1 MLIGQIFLILS
12 SRNQILFKTMRQI
25 VLSQRKERDGLL
37 EKAYLFRDY
46 QAEAETFI
54 ASPLIKLITGPRRA
68 GKSVLT
74 LLLLKG
80 KNFAYLNFDDEQLLE
95 KFNEDAVMQ
104 ALAEVYPDFDY
115 LLLDE
120 IQNLEHWDLWVT
132 KLYRRG
138 INLLITGSNARLLS
152 SEMGTVLTG
161 RYLEIEVLPFSLT
174 ECFRYKQQGWTAVLP
189 DDRARLMLQVEDYM
203 HYGGY
208 PEIINSREITES
220 YLSSLFDSIV
230 LKDIAKRYKIRKTTE
245 LYQLAT
251 YLVSMFCNEFT
262 YTSLKEDLNFS
273 SKSTLQKFC
282 DYLQQTYLFF
292 YLPRFNNKLK
302 LMQKAPQKVYIVD
315 NGFLASSAFQ
325 TSENK
330 GRLLE
335 NLVFLELL
343 RRKNKVGDN
352 IFYYRSRNNRETDF
366 VVRERFQV
374 KQLIQVCYDM
384 SGKKTEKRETDG
396 IIECAGELKCD
407 DLLIITWDQEGIM
420 EKDGKTIHVVPY
432 YKWCQNH

>member
-1 MLIGQIFLILS
+1 M
-12 SRNQILFKTMRQI
+12 
-25 VLSQRKERDGLL
+25 
-37 EKAYLFRDY
+37 EKAYLQRDY
-46 QAEAETFI
+46 QVEAEAFLS
-54 ASPLIKLITGPRRA
+54 SPLIKLITGPRRA
-68 GKSVLT
+68 GKSVLA

-95 KFNEDAVMQ
+95 NFNEDAVMQ
-104 ALAEVYPDFDY
+104 ALLEVYPDFAY

-120 IQNLEHWDLWVT
+120 IQNLEHWDVWVS

-138 INLLITGSNARLLS
+138 YNLLITGSNAKLLS

-174 ECFRYKQQGWTAVLP
+174 ECFRFKQQEWAAELP
-189 DDRARLMLQVEDYM
+189 EEKAGLMLQVEDYM
-203 HYGGY
+203 RYGGY
-208 PEIINSREITES
+208 PEIINSRGITES
-220 YLSSLFDSIV
+220 YLSFLFDSII

-262 YTSLKEDLNFS
+262 YSSLKDELNFS

-292 YLPRFNNKLK
+292 YLPRYNNKLK
-302 LMQKAPQKVYIVD
+302 LMQKAPQKVYVVD

-325 TSENK
+325 TSENR

-335 NLVFLELL
+335 NLVFQELL

-352 IFYYRSRNNRETDF
+352 IFYYRSRNDKETDF
-366 VVRERFQV
+366 VVREKFHI

-384 SGKKTEKRETDG
+384 TPKKTEKREVDSIT
-396 IIECAGELKCD
+396 ECSGELKCD
-407 DLLIITWDQEGIM
+407 NLLIITWNQEDVI
-420 EKDGKTIHVVPY
+420 ELDGKTINVVPY
-432 YKWCQNH
+432 YKWCRDYWHP

>member
-1 MLIGQIFLILS
+1 
-12 SRNQILFKTMRQI
+12 MRSI

-37 EKAYLFRDY
+37 EKAYLLRDY
-46 QAEAETFI
+46 QVEAETFLS
-54 ASPLIKLITGPRRA
+54 SPLIKLVTGPRRA

-74 LLLLKG
+74 LLLLKD

-95 KFNEDAVMQ
+95 NFNEDTVMQ
-104 ALAEVYPDFDY
+104 ALLEVYPNFEY

-120 IQNLEHWDLWVT
+120 IQNLEHWDVWVS

-138 INLLITGSNARLLS
+138 YNLLVTGSNAKLLS

-174 ECFRYKQQGWTAVLP
+174 ECFRFKHHEWVAELP
-189 DDRARLMLQVEDYM
+189 EEKAGLMLQVEDYM
-203 HYGGY
+203 RYGGY

-220 YLSSLFDSIV
+220 YLSSLFDSII

-245 LYQLAT
+245 LYQLDT

-262 YTSLKEDLNFS
+262 YTSLKDDLNFS

-292 YLPRFNNKLK
+292 YLPRYNNKLK
-302 LMQKAPQKVYIVD
+302 LMQKASQKVYVVD

-325 TSENK
+325 TSENR

-352 IFYYRSRNNRETDF
+352 IFYYRSRNDRETDF
-366 VVRERFQV
+366 VIREKFHVR
-374 KQLIQVCYDM
+374 QLIQVCYDM
-384 SGKKTEKRETDG
+384 TAKKTLKREVESIT
-396 IIECAGELKCD
+396 ECAGELKCD
-407 DLLIITWDQEGIM
+407 NLLIITWDQEDVI
-420 EKDGKTIHVVPY
+420 EKDGKKIYVVPY
-432 YKWCQNH
+432 YKWCRDYWHP

>member
-1 MLIGQIFLILS
+1 
-12 SRNQILFKTMRQI
+12 MRQI

-68 GKSVLT
+68 GKSVLM

-104 ALAEVYPDFDY
+104 ALAEVYPNFDY

-174 ECFRYKQQGWTAVLP
+174 ECFRYKQQSWTAELP

-302 LMQKAPQKVYIVD
+302 LMQKAPQKVYVVD

-432 YKWCQNH
+432 YKWCQDPSSKHYQQLNR

>member
-1 MLIGQIFLILS
+1 
-12 SRNQILFKTMRQI
+12 MRSI

-37 EKAYLFRDY
+37 EKAYLLRDY
-46 QAEAETFI
+46 QVEAETFLS
-54 ASPLIKLITGPRRA
+54 SPLIKLVTGPRRA

-74 LLLLKG
+74 LLLLKD

-95 KFNEDAVMQ
+95 NFNEDTVMQ
-104 ALAEVYPDFDY
+104 ALLEVYPNFEY

-120 IQNLEHWDLWVT
+120 IQNLEHWDVWVS

-138 INLLITGSNARLLS
+138 YNLLVTGSNAKLLS

-174 ECFRYKQQGWTAVLP
+174 ECFRFKHHEWVAELP
-189 DDRARLMLQVEDYM
+189 EEKAGLMLQVEDYM
-203 HYGGY
+203 RYGGY

-220 YLSSLFDSIV
+220 YLSSLFDSII

-262 YTSLKEDLNFS
+262 YSSLKDDLNFS

-292 YLPRFNNKLK
+292 YLPRYNNKLK
-302 LMQKAPQKVYIVD
+302 LMQKASQKVYVVD

-325 TSENK
+325 TSENR

-352 IFYYRSRNNRETDF
+352 FFYYRSRNDRETDF
-366 VVRERFQV
+366 VIREKFHVR
-374 KQLIQVCYDM
+374 QLIQVCYDM
-384 SGKKTEKRETDG
+384 TAKKTVKREVESIT
-396 IIECAGELKCD
+396 ECAGELKCD
-407 DLLIITWDQEGIM
+407 NLLIITWDQEDVI
-420 EKDGKTIHVVPY
+420 EKGGKTINVVPY
-432 YKWCQNH
+432 YKWCRDYWHQ

>member
-1 MLIGQIFLILS
+1 MKS
-12 SRNQILFKTMRQI
+12 I

-37 EKAYLFRDY
+37 ERAYLFRDY
-46 QAEAETFI
+46 QTEAAKFLE
-54 ASPLIKLITGPRRA
+54 SPLIKLITGPRRA

-74 LLLLKG
+74 LLLLKDR
-80 KNFAYLNFDDEQLLE
+80 NFAYLNFDDEQLLDH
-95 KFNEDAVMQ
+95 FDEDAVMQ
-104 ALAEVYPDFDY
+104 ALLEVYPGFDY

-120 IQNLEHWDLWVT
+120 IQNLEHWDVWVA

-138 INLLITGSNARLLS
+138 YNLLITGSNAKLLS

-174 ECFRYKQQGWTAVLP
+174 ECFRYKKQEWTAELP
-189 DDRARLMLQVEDYM
+189 DERASLMLQVEDYM

-208 PEIINSREITES
+208 PEIINSRAITES

-262 YTSLKEDLNFS
+262 YSSLKDDLGFS
-273 SKSTLQKFC
+273 SKSTMQKFC

-292 YLPRFNNKLK
+292 YLPRYNNKLK
-302 LMQKAPQKVYIVD
+302 LMQKAPQKVYVVD

-325 TSENK
+325 TSENR

-343 RRKNKVGDN
+343 RRNNKVGDN

-366 VVRERFQV
+366 VVREKFQV

-384 SGKKTEKRETDG
+384 TGKKTEKREVDSIT
-396 IIECAGELKCD
+396 ECADELKCD
-407 DLLIITWDQEGIM
+407 NLLIITWDQEGVL
-420 EKDGKTIHVVPY
+420 EKAGNAIRLQPY
-432 YKWCQNH
+432 YKWCQEYWGAISNE

>member
-1 MLIGQIFLILS
+1 
-12 SRNQILFKTMRQI
+12 MRSI
-25 VLSQRKERDGLL
+25 VLSQRKERDELL
-37 EKAYLFRDY
+37 AKAYLFRDC
-46 QAEAETFI
+46 QEEAEKFL

-74 LLLLKG
+74 LLLLKD

-120 IQNLEHWDLWVT
+120 IQNLEHWDLWVS

-138 INLLITGSNARLLS
+138 INLLITGSNAKLLS
-152 SEMGTVLTG
+152 SEMGTLLTG
-161 RYLEIEVLPFSLT
+161 RYLELEVLPFSLT
-174 ECFRYKQQGWTAVLP
+174 ECFRYKQQGWTAELP
-189 DDRARLMLQVEDYM
+189 GERARLMLQLEDYM

-251 YLVSMFCNEFT
+251 YLVSMFSNEFT

-292 YLPRFNNKLK
+292 YLPRYNNKLK
-302 LMQKAPQKVYIVD
+302 LMQKAPQKVYVVD

-352 IFYYRSRNNRETDF
+352 IFYFRSRNNRETDF
-366 VVRERFQV
+366 VVREHFQV

-384 SGKKTEKRETDG
+384 SGKATEKRETDSL
-396 IIECAGELKCD
+396 IECAGELKCD
-407 DLLIITWDQEGIM
+407 NLLIITWDQEGTM
-420 EKDGKTIHVVPY
+420 EKDGKTIHIIPY
-432 YKWCQNH
+432 YKWCHIIIR

>member
-1 MLIGQIFLILS
+1 
-12 SRNQILFKTMRQI
+12 MRSI

-37 EKAYLFRDY
+37 EKAYLLRDY
-46 QAEAETFI
+46 QVEAETFLS
-54 ASPLIKLITGPRRA
+54 SPLIKLVTGPRRA

-74 LLLLKG
+74 LLLLKD

-95 KFNEDAVMQ
+95 NFNEDTVMQ
-104 ALAEVYPDFDY
+104 ALLEVYPNFEY

-120 IQNLEHWDLWVT
+120 IQNLEHWDVWVS

-138 INLLITGSNARLLS
+138 YNLLVTGSNAKLLS

-174 ECFRYKQQGWTAVLP
+174 ECFRFKHHEWVAELP
-189 DDRARLMLQVEDYM
+189 EEKAGLMLQVEDYM
-203 HYGGY
+203 RYGGY

-220 YLSSLFDSIV
+220 YLSSLFDSII

-262 YTSLKEDLNFS
+262 YSSLKDDLNFS

-292 YLPRFNNKLK
+292 YLPRYNNKLK
-302 LMQKAPQKVYIVD
+302 LMQKASQKVYVVD

-325 TSENK
+325 TSENR

-352 IFYYRSRNNRETDF
+352 IFYYRSRNDRETDF
-366 VVRERFQV
+366 VIREKFHVR
-374 KQLIQVCYDM
+374 QLIQVCYDM
-384 SGKKTEKRETDG
+384 TAKKTVKREVESIT
-396 IIECAGELKCD
+396 ECAGELKCD
-407 DLLIITWDQEGIM
+407 NLLIITWDQEDVI
-420 EKDGKTIHVVPY
+420 EKGGKTINVVPY
-432 YKWCQNH
+432 YKWCRDYWHQ

>member
-1 MLIGQIFLILS
+1 
-12 SRNQILFKTMRQI
+12 MRSI

-37 EKAYLFRDY
+37 EKAYLLRDY
-46 QAEAETFI
+46 QAEAEKFL

-95 KFNEDAVMQ
+95 KFNEDSVMQ
-104 ALAEVYPDFDY
+104 ALAEVYPGFDY

-120 IQNLEHWDLWVT
+120 IQNLEHWDLWVS

-138 INLLITGSNARLLS
+138 INLLITGSNAKLLS

-161 RYLEIEVLPFSLT
+161 RYLELEVLPFSLT
-174 ECFRYKQQGWTAVLP
+174 ECFRYKQQGWTAELP
-189 DDRARLMLQVEDYM
+189 DERARLMLQVEDYM

-262 YTSLKEDLNFS
+262 YTSLKDDLNFS

-292 YLPRFNNKLK
+292 YLPRYNNKLK

-366 VVRERFQV
+366 VVREKFHVR
-374 KQLIQVCYDM
+374 QLIQVCYDM
-384 SGKKTEKRETDG
+384 SGKKTEKRETDS
-396 IIECAGELKCD
+396 IIECAGELNCE
-407 DLLIITWDQEGIM
+407 DLLIITWDQEGTT
-420 EKDGKTIHVVPY
+420 EKDGKTIHIVPY
-432 YKWCQNH
+432 YKWCRSYWELENK

>member
-1 MLIGQIFLILS
+1 
-12 SRNQILFKTMRQI
+12 MRSI

-37 EKAYLFRDY
+37 EKVFLPRDY
-46 QAEAETFI
+46 QMEAESFLS
-54 ASPLIKLITGPRRA
+54 SPLIKLITGPRRA

-95 KFNEDAVMQ
+95 RFDEDTAMQ
-104 ALAEVYPDFDY
+104 ALLEVYPGFNY

-120 IQNLEHWDLWVT
+120 IQNLEHWDVWVA

-138 INLLITGSNARLLS
+138 YNLLITGSNSKLLS

-174 ECFRYKQQGWTAVLP
+174 ECFRFKQQEWQSELP
-189 DDRARLMLQVEDYM
+189 DERATLMLQVEDYM

-220 YLSSLFDSIV
+220 YLSSLFDSII

-262 YTSLKEDLNFS
+262 YSSLKDDLDFS

-282 DYLQQTYLFF
+282 NYLQQTYLFF
-292 YLPRFNNKLK
+292 YLPRYNNKLK
-302 LMQKAPQKVYIVD
+302 LMQKAPQKVYVVD
-315 NGFLASSAFQ
+315 NGFLASNAFQ
-325 TSENK
+325 TTENK

-352 IFYYRSRNNRETDF
+352 LFYYHSRNDRETDF
-366 VVRERFQV
+366 VVRENFNV

-384 SGKKTEKRETDG
+384 TGKKSEKREVDS
-396 IIECAGELKCD
+396 ILECAGELKCD
-407 DLLIITWDQEGIM
+407 NLLIITWNQDGII
-420 EKDGKTIHVVPY
+420 EKVGRTILVIPY
-432 YKWCQNH
+432 YKWCRDYWHPSF

>member
-1 MLIGQIFLILS
+1 
-12 SRNQILFKTMRQI
+12 MRSI
-25 VLSQRKERDGLL
+25 ILSQRKERDGLMG
-37 EKAYLFRDY
+37 KAYLFRDC
-46 QAEAETFI
+46 QAEAEAYL

-80 KNFAYLNFDDEQLLE
+80 KNFAYLNFDDELLLE
-95 KFNEDAVMQ
+95 NFNEDAVMQ
-104 ALAEVYPDFDY
+104 ALSEVYSGFDY

-120 IQNLEHWDLWVT
+120 IQNLEHWDVWVA

-138 INLLITGSNARLLS
+138 YNLLITGSNAKLLS

-174 ECFRYKQQGWTAVLP
+174 ECFRFKQQEWTAELP
-189 DDRARLMLQVEDYM
+189 DERAGLMLQVEDYM

-208 PEIINSREITES
+208 PEIINSREITVS
-220 YLSSLFDSIV
+220 YLDSLFDSIV

-262 YTSLKEDLNFS
+262 YSSLKDDLNFS

-292 YLPRFNNKLK
+292 YLPRYNNKLK
-302 LMQKAPQKVYIVD
+302 LMQKAPQKVYVVD

-352 IFYYRSRNNRETDF
+352 IFYYRSRNDRETDF
-366 VVRERFQV
+366 VVRENFHV
-374 KQLIQVCYDM
+374 KQLIQVCYDLT
-384 SGKKTEKRETDG
+384 GKKTEKREDDS
-396 IIECAGELKCD
+396 IMECADELDCND
-407 DLLIITWDQEGIM
+407 MLIITWDQESII
-420 EKDGKTIHVVPY
+420 EKEGKTIRVLPY
-432 YKWCQNH
+432 YKWCKSYRLTSESL

>member
-1 MLIGQIFLILS
+1 
-12 SRNQILFKTMRQI
+12 MRQI

-104 ALAEVYPDFDY
+104 ALAEVYPNFDY

-174 ECFRYKQQGWTAVLP
+174 ECFRYKQQSWTAELP
-189 DDRARLMLQVEDYM
+189 GDRARLMLQVEDYM

-302 LMQKAPQKVYIVD
+302 LMQKAPQKVYVVD

-420 EKDGKTIHVVPY
+420 EKDGKTIHVIPY

>member
-1 MLIGQIFLILS
+1 
-12 SRNQILFKTMRQI
+12 MRQI
-25 VLSQRKERDGLL
+25 VLSQRNERDGLL
-37 EKAYLFRDY
+37 NKNYIFRD
-46 QAEAETFI
+46 QQTEAEKFI
-54 ASPLIKLITGPRRA
+54 ASPLIKVITGPRRA

-74 LLLLKG
+74 LLLLKD

-95 KFNEDAVMQ
+95 KFNEDAVLQ
-104 ALAEVYPDFDY
+104 ALAEVYPGFDY

-120 IQNLEHWDLWVT
+120 IQNLKHWDLWVS

-138 INLLITGSNARLLS
+138 INLLITGSNAKLLS
-152 SEMGTVLTG
+152 SEMGTLLTG

-174 ECFRYKQQGWTAVLP
+174 ECFRFKHQSWTAEMP
-189 DDRARLMLQVEDYM
+189 DERARQMLQVEDYM

-251 YLVSMFCNEFT
+251 YLVSLFCNEFT
-262 YTSLKEDLNFS
+262 YSSLKDDLNFS

-302 LMQKAPQKVYIVD
+302 LMQKAPQKVYVVD

-335 NLVFLELL
+335 NLVFLELQ
-343 RRKNKVGDN
+343 RRKNKAGDT

-366 VVRERFQV
+366 VVRDNFHI

-384 SGKKTEKRETDG
+384 SGKKTAKRETDS
-396 IIECAGELKCD
+396 IIECADELKCD
-407 DLLIITWDQEGIM
+407 DLLIVTWNQEDIT
-420 EKDGKTIHVVPY
+420 EKDGKTIRLVPY
-432 YKWCQNH
+432 FKWCQNYLQP

>member
-1 MLIGQIFLILS
+1 
-12 SRNQILFKTMRQI
+12 MRQI

-104 ALAEVYPDFDY
+104 ALAEVYPNFDY

-262 YTSLKEDLNFS
+262 YTSLKDDLNFS

-302 LMQKAPQKVYIVD
+302 LMQKAPQKVYVVD

>member
-262 YTSLKEDLNFS
+262 YTSLNFS